1 MDLNAVR
8 ERINAIDDQ
17 IVDLFVERMKAAAD
31 VASAKAEKNL
41 PVLDLRREQAVLEK
55 VMERSGEEFEIYTNK
70 LYQTIFDISKSY
82 QAGLLT
88 KETALSEEI
97 LKHISKQ
104 ELCVEFPRKAV
115 VACQGVEGSYAAR
128 ACDRLF
134 SFPSK
139 MYFNNFES
147 VFNAVESGLCRY
159 GVLPIENSSAGSVT
173 EVYDLMVRHKFYIVK
188 SIKLHIS
195 HALLAKP
202 GVKKE
207 DIKEVISHTQA
218 LQQCSNFLKANPHIK
233 VTIFENT
240 ATAAKYVAESDRTDI
255 AALSST
261 DCAKLYGLHVLQD
274 GMQNNENNYTR
285 FICIAK
291 DMEIYAGSNRI
302 SLMLSLDH
310 RPGSLHEMIGKFAC
324 RGINLCKL
332 ESRPIPGKDF
342 EFRFYFDLDG
352 SVFSPETMTVLKDIE
367 QSAES
372 LSFLG
377 CYSEV

>member
-1 MDLNAVR
+1 MDLNGIR

-17 IVDLFVERMKAAAD
+17 MVELFVERMQAAAE

-41 PVLDLRREQAVLEK
+41 PVLDLRREQAVLER
-55 VMERSGEEFEIYTNK
+55 VMEKAGEEFEIYVNK
-70 LYQTIFDISKSY
+70 LYQTMFDISKSY
-82 QAGLLT
+82 QAGILT

-97 LKHISKQ
+97 MKNIANPPM
-104 ELCVEFPRKAV
+104 EFPRKAV
-115 VACQGVEGSYAAR
+115 VACQGVEVSYAAR

-134 SFPSK
+134 TLPSK
-139 MYFNNFES
+139 MYFSNFES
-147 VFNAVESGLCRY
+147 VFNAVESGLCKY

-188 SIKLHIS
+188 SLKLHVS

-202 GVKKE
+202 GVKVE
-207 DIKEVISHTQA
+207 DIKEVISHSQA
-218 LQQCSNFLKANPHIK
+218 LQQCSNFLKANPNMK

-240 ATAAKYVAESDRTDI
+240 ATAAKFVAESDRTDI

-261 DCAKLYGLHVLQD
+261 DCAKLYGLNVLKD
-274 GMQNNENNYTR
+274 GVQNNENNYTR

-291 DMEIYAGSNRI
+291 DMEIYAGSNKI
-302 SLMLSLDH
+302 SLMLSVDH
-310 RPGSLHEMIGKFAC
+310 RPGSLHELIGKFAC

-352 SVFSPETMTVLKDIE
+352 SVFSPEMRTVLKDIE
-367 QSAES
+367 QAAES
-372 LSFLG
+372 MSFLG

>member
-1 MDLNAVR
+1 MDLSAIR

-17 IVDLFVERMKAAAD
+17 MVELFVERMQAAAE
-31 VASAKAEKNL
+31 VAGAKAEKNL
-41 PVLDLRREQAVLEK
+41 PVLDLRREQAVLER
-55 VMERSGEEFEIYTNK
+55 VMEKAGEDFEIYVNK
-70 LYQTIFDISKSY
+70 LYQTMFDISRSY
-82 QAGLLT
+82 QAGILT
-88 KETALSEEI
+88 KETSLSEEI
-97 LKHISKQ
+97 LKNIANPPM
-104 ELCVEFPRKAV
+104 EFPRKAV

-134 SFPSK
+134 SLPSK
-139 MYFNNFES
+139 MYFSNFES
-147 VFNAVESGLCRY
+147 VFNAVESGLCKY

-188 SIKLHIS
+188 SLKLHVS
-195 HALLAKP
+195 HALLTKP
-202 GVKKE
+202 GVKLE
-207 DIKEVISHTQA
+207 DVKEVISHSQA
-218 LQQCSNFLKANPHIK
+218 LQQCSNFLKANPNVK

-240 ATAAKYVAESDRTDI
+240 ATAAKFVAESDRTDI

-261 DCAKLYGLHVLQD
+261 DCAKLYGLNVLKD
-274 GMQNNENNYTR
+274 GVQNNENNYTR

-291 DMEIYAGSNRI
+291 DMEIYAGSNKI
-302 SLMLSLDH
+302 SLMLSVDH

-352 SVFSPETMTVLKDIE
+352 SVFSSEMRTVLKDIE
-367 QSAES
+367 QAAES
-372 LSFLG
+372 MSFLG

>member
-1 MDLNAVR
+1 MDLNDYR
-8 ERINAIDDQ
+8 KEIDSIDDQ
-17 IVDLFVERMKAAAD
+17 LIALFAQRMET
-31 VASAKAEKNL
+31 AEKIAEYKKANGL
-41 PVLDLRREQAVLEK
+41 RVLDARREKEK
-55 VMERSGEEFEIYTNK
+55 MR
-70 LYQTIFDISKSY
+70 
-82 QAGLLT
+82 
-88 KETALSEEI
+88 EI
-97 LKHISKQ
+97 LDKTPDDLREYVSSLYSLIF
-104 ELCVEFPRKAV
+104 ELSRSRQSCLLGTKGDLPAKIAEAIEKTPQLFPEDAA

-134 SFPSK
+134 ALPSK
-139 MYFNNFES
+139 MYFSNFES

-202 GVKKE
+202 GVKLE
-207 DIKEVISHTQA
+207 DVKEVVSHTQA
-218 LQQCSNFLKANPHIK
+218 LQQCSNFLKANPNIK

-240 ATAAKYVAESDRTDI
+240 ATAAKYVAESGRTDL

-274 GMQNNENNYTR
+274 GVQNNENNYTR

-291 DMEIYAGSNRI
+291 NMEIYAGSNRI

-367 QSAES
+367 QAAES

>member
-1 MDLNAVR
+1 MDLNNIR

-17 IVDLFVERMKAAAD
+17 MVELFVERMQMAAE
-31 VASAKAEKNL
+31 VANAKAEKNL
-41 PVLDLRREQAVLEK
+41 PVLDMRREQAVLER
-55 VMERSGEEFEIYTNK
+55 VMEKAGEEFEIYVNK
-70 LYQTIFDISKSY
+70 LYRTMFDVSKSY
-82 QAGLLT
+82 QAGILT
-88 KETALSEEI
+88 KETEMSREI
-97 LKHISKQ
+97 AKSIANPLM
-104 ELCVEFPRKAV
+104 EFPRKAV

-134 SFPSK
+134 TLPSK
-139 MYFNNFES
+139 MYFSNFES
-147 VFNAVESGLCRY
+147 VFNAVESGLCKY

-188 SIKLHIS
+188 SLKLHVS

-202 GVKKE
+202 GVKEE
-207 DIKEVISHTQA
+207 DIREVISHSQA
-218 LQQCSNFLKANPHIK
+218 LQQCSNFLKAHPDVK

-240 ATAAKYVAESDRTDI
+240 ATAAKFVAESDRTDI

-261 DCAKLYGLHVLQD
+261 DCAKLYGLHVLRD
-274 GMQNNENNYTR
+274 GVQNNENNYTR

-291 DMEIYAGSNRI
+291 DMEIYAGSNKI
-302 SLMLSLDH
+302 SLMLSVDH
-310 RPGSLHEMIGKFAC
+310 RPGSLHELIGKFAC

-352 SVFSPETMTVLKDIE
+352 SVFSPEMMTVLKDIE
-367 QSAES
+367 QAAES

-377 CYSEV
+377 CYSEA

>member
-1 MDLNAVR
+1 MDLNGIR

-17 IVDLFVERMKAAAD
+17 MVELFVERMQAAAE

-41 PVLDLRREQAVLEK
+41 PVLDMRREQAVLER
-55 VMERSGEEFEIYTNK
+55 VMEKAGEEFEIYVNK
-70 LYQTIFDISKSY
+70 LYQTMFDISKSY
-82 QAGLLT
+82 QAGILT

-97 LKHISKQ
+97 MKNIANPPM
-104 ELCVEFPRKAV
+104 EFPRKAV

-128 ACDRLF
+128 ACNRLF
-134 SFPSK
+134 ALPSK
-139 MYFNNFES
+139 MYFSNFES
-147 VFNAVESGLCRY
+147 VFNAVESGLCKY
-159 GVLPIENSSAGSVT
+159 GVLSIENSSAGSVT

-188 SIKLHIS
+188 SLKLHVS

-202 GVKKE
+202 GVKVE
-207 DIKEVISHTQA
+207 DIKEVISHSQA
-218 LQQCSNFLKANPHIK
+218 LQQCSNFLKANPSMK

-240 ATAAKYVAESDRTDI
+240 ATAAKFVAESDRTDI

-261 DCAKLYGLHVLQD
+261 DCAKLYGLNVLKD
-274 GMQNNENNYTR
+274 GVQNNENNYTR

-291 DMEIYAGSNRI
+291 DMEIYAGSNKI
-302 SLMLSLDH
+302 SLMLSVDH

-352 SVFSPETMTVLKDIE
+352 SVFSPEMRTVLKDIE
-367 QSAES
+367 QAAES
-372 LSFLG
+372 MSFLG

>member
-1 MDLNAVR
+1 MDLNGIR

-17 IVDLFVERMKAAAD
+17 MVELFVERMQAAAE

-41 PVLDLRREQAVLEK
+41 PVLDMRREQAVLER
-55 VMERSGEEFEIYTNK
+55 VMEKAGEEFEIYVNK
-70 LYQTIFDISKSY
+70 LYQTMFDISKSY
-82 QAGLLT
+82 QAGIMT

-97 LKHISKQ
+97 MKNIANPPM
-104 ELCVEFPRKAV
+104 EFPRKAV

-128 ACDRLF
+128 ACNRLF
-134 SFPSK
+134 ALPSK
-139 MYFNNFES
+139 MYFSNFES
-147 VFNAVESGLCRY
+147 VFNAVESGLCKY

-188 SIKLHIS
+188 SLKLHVS

-202 GVKKE
+202 GVKVE
-207 DIKEVISHTQA
+207 YIKEVISHSQA
-218 LQQCSNFLKANPHIK
+218 LQQCSNFLKANPNMK

-240 ATAAKYVAESDRTDI
+240 ATAAKFVAESDRTDI

-261 DCAKLYGLHVLQD
+261 DCAKLYGLNVLKD
-274 GMQNNENNYTR
+274 GVQNNENNYTR

-291 DMEIYAGSNRI
+291 DMEIYAGSNKI
-302 SLMLSLDH
+302 SLMLSVDH

-352 SVFSPETMTVLKDIE
+352 SVFSPEMRTVLKDIE
-367 QSAES
+367 QAAES
-372 LSFLG
+372 MSFLG

>member
-1 MDLNAVR
+1 MDLNQIR
-8 ERINAIDDQ
+8 ERINTIDDQ
-17 IVDLFVERMKAAAD
+17 MVALFVERMQAAAE
-31 VASAKAEKNL
+31 VAGAKAKQNL
-41 PVLDLRREQAVLEK
+41 PVQDLRREQAVLER
-55 VMERSGEEFEIYTNK
+55 VMEEAGEEFELYINK
-70 LYQTIFDISKSY
+70 LYRTMFDISKSY
-82 QAGLLT
+82 QADLLT
-88 KETALSEEI
+88 KDTALSKEI
-97 LKHISKQ
+97 KEKAANPPM
-104 ELCVEFPRKAV
+104 EFPRKAV

-134 SFPSK
+134 TLPSK

-147 VFNAVESGLCRY
+147 VFHAVESGMCKY

-188 SIKLHIS
+188 SIKLHIN
-195 HALLAKP
+195 HALLVKP
-202 GVKKE
+202 GVALA
-207 DIKEVISHTQA
+207 DVKEVISHSQA
-218 LQQCSNFLKANPHIK
+218 LQQCSSFLKAHPEVK

-240 ATAAKYVAESDRTDI
+240 ATAAKYVAESDRRDL

-261 DCAKLYGLHVLQD
+261 DCAKLYGLQVLQD
-274 GMQNNENNYTR
+274 GVQNNANNYTR

-291 DMEIYAGSNRI
+291 DMELYPGSNKI
-302 SLMLSLDH
+302 SLLLSIDH

-332 ESRPIPGKDF
+332 ESRPIPGRDF

-352 SVFSPETMTVLKDIE
+352 SVFSPEMMTVLKDIE
-367 QSAES
+367 QSAEQM
-372 LSFLG
+372 SFLG

>member
-1 MDLNAVR
+1 MDLNGIR

-17 IVDLFVERMKAAAD
+17 MVELFVERMQAAAE

-41 PVLDLRREQAVLEK
+41 PVLDMRREQAVLER
-55 VMERSGEEFEIYTNK
+55 VMEKAGEEFEIYVNK
-70 LYQTIFDISKSY
+70 LYQTMFDISKSY
-82 QAGLLT
+82 QAGIMT

-97 LKHISKQ
+97 MKNIANPPM
-104 ELCVEFPRKAV
+104 EFPRKAV

-128 ACDRLF
+128 ACNRLF
-134 SFPSK
+134 ALPSK
-139 MYFNNFES
+139 MYFSNFES
-147 VFNAVESGLCRY
+147 VFNAVESGLCKY

-188 SIKLHIS
+188 SLKLHVS

-202 GVKKE
+202 GVKVE
-207 DIKEVISHTQA
+207 DIKEVISHSQA
-218 LQQCSNFLKANPHIK
+218 LQQCSNFLKANPNMK

-240 ATAAKYVAESDRTDI
+240 ATAAKFVAESDRTDI

-261 DCAKLYGLHVLQD
+261 DCAKLYGLNVLKD
-274 GMQNNENNYTR
+274 GVQNNENNYTR

-291 DMEIYAGSNRI
+291 DMEIYAGSNKI
-302 SLMLSLDH
+302 SLMLSVDH
-310 RPGSLHEMIGKFAC
+310 RPGSLHELIGKFAC

-352 SVFSPETMTVLKDIE
+352 SVFSPEMRTVLKDIE
-367 QSAES
+367 QAAES
-372 LSFLG
+372 MSFLG

>member
-1 MDLNAVR
+1 MDLNGIR

-17 IVDLFVERMKAAAD
+17 MVELFVERMQAAAE

-41 PVLDLRREQAVLEK
+41 PVLDMRREQAVLER
-55 VMERSGEEFEIYTNK
+55 VMEKAGEEFEIYVNK
-70 LYQTIFDISKSY
+70 LYQTMFDISKSY
-82 QAGLLT
+82 QAGILT
-88 KETALSEEI
+88 KETALSEKI
-97 LKHISKQ
+97 MKNIANPPM
-104 ELCVEFPRKAV
+104 EFPRKAV

-128 ACDRLF
+128 ACNRLF
-134 SFPSK
+134 ALPSK
-139 MYFNNFES
+139 MYFSNFES
-147 VFNAVESGLCRY
+147 VFNAVESGLCKY

-188 SIKLHIS
+188 SLKLHVS

-202 GVKKE
+202 GVKVE
-207 DIKEVISHTQA
+207 DIKEVISHSQA
-218 LQQCSNFLKANPHIK
+218 LQQCSNFLKANPNMK

-240 ATAAKYVAESDRTDI
+240 ATAAKFVAESDRTDI

-261 DCAKLYGLHVLQD
+261 DCAKLYGLNVLKD
-274 GMQNNENNYTR
+274 GVQNNENNYTR

-291 DMEIYAGSNRI
+291 DMEIYAGSNKI
-302 SLMLSLDH
+302 SLMLSVDH

-352 SVFSPETMTVLKDIE
+352 SVFSPEMRTVLKDIE
-367 QSAES
+367 QAAES
-372 LSFLG
+372 MSFLG